1 MTDYTLIDHT
11 GDIGIEWETEDLPA
25 LFRAGAEALAGI
37 LTELPGDPAPG
48 LSRTVE
54 LDALDLPDL
63 MVRFFQEI
71 LFRFETHN
79 ELFPAVRVEDVT
91 EDRGDARASLRAV
104 LLGRPFDPAKE
115 EVRFIVKAVTYH
127 GLEAT
132 GTLAGRWRAR
142 VIFDV

>member
-1 MTDYTLIDHT
+1 MAEYTLIDHT
-11 GDIGIEWETEDLPA
+11 GDIGIEWEAEDLPA

-37 LTELPGDPAPG
+37 LVELPGDPAPG

-71 LFRFETHN
+71 LFRFETHG
-79 ELFPAVRVEDVT
+79 ELFPAARVNEASP
-91 EDRGDARASLRAV
+91 DRGDARASLRAV
-104 LLGRPFDPAKE
+104 LLGRSFDPANE
-115 EVRFIVKAVTYH
+115 DVRFIVKAVTYH

-132 GTLAGRWRAR
+132 GTAAGRWRAR